1 MENNNIAIFFDAEN
15 VSARYVSTILAKT
28 SSYGNIVIQ
37 RAYADWSIPN
47 TKQWKEI
54 VARQPI
60 NVIQQFHNGETQVID
75 KTIIMDAIQIAIER
89 PEINVFFIVASDK
102 GYANL
107 ALRLRELGKR
117 VVGIGEETKAKQ
129 DSLLVNAC
137 NEFLYVERIKHFDEN
152 ILLDSNDSESREI
165 QNFSL
170 LQFINQAYDI
180 TPKMRDSEVLMSQ
193 LGESIKK
200 IKPDFDYMDYKFSS
214 LKQIIESF
222 SNDYE
227 ISNDGKTPPTFF
239 ISRKEKELH
248 EEKLE
253 GTIKR
258 LIKNYGIISTD
269 DATDYFFYNKDI
281 LPEFHKEK
289 LKKGTKVFFIVAK
302 KPNKEAGTTKDQNRR
317 AEKIEIVN
325 KTEDEN

>member
-15 VSARYVSTILAKT
+15 VSAHYVSTILAKA

-47 TKQWKEI
+47 TKQWRQI

-60 NVIQQFHNGETQVID
+60 TVIQQFHNGETQVID
-75 KTIIMDAIQIAIER
+75 KTIVMDAIQIAIER
-89 PEINVFFIVASDK
+89 PEINVFFIVTSDK

-107 ALRLRELGKR
+107 ALRLRELEKR

-152 ILLDSNDSESREI
+152 ILLDADDSESKEI

-180 TPKMRDSEVLMSQ
+180 TPKTRESGVLLSQ
-193 LGESIKK
+193 LGESIRK
-200 IKPDFDYMDYKFSS
+200 IKSDFDCTTYGFTSF
-214 LKQIIESF
+214 KQMVESF
-222 SNDYE
+222 SNDYDM
-227 ISNDGKTPPTFF
+227 SNDGKTPPTFF
-239 ISRKEKELH
+239 ISRKEKEFQ
-248 EEKLE
+248 EEILE
-253 GTIKR
+253 GSIKR
-258 LIKNYGIISTD
+258 LIKNYGIISAKD
-269 DATDYFFYNKDI
+269 DTDYFFYNKDI
-281 LPEFHKEK
+281 LPEFHETK
-289 LKKGTKVFFIVAK
+289 LKKGLNVSFIVAR
-302 KPNKEAGTTKDQNRR
+302 KPNKEAETTKEQNGR
-317 AEKIEIVN
+317 AEKIKILNEA
-325 KTEDEN
+325 ENTP

>member
-1 MENNNIAIFFDAEN
+1 M
-15 VSARYVSTILAKT
+15 
-28 SSYGNIVIQ
+28 
-37 RAYADWSIPN
+37 
-47 TKQWKEI
+47 
-54 VARQPI
+54 
-60 NVIQQFHNGETQVID
+60 
-75 KTIIMDAIQIAIER
+75 
-89 PEINVFFIVASDK
+89 
-102 GYANL
+102 
-107 ALRLRELGKR
+107 
-117 VVGIGEETKAKQ
+117 
-129 DSLLVNAC
+129 LVNAC

-239 ISRKEKELH
+239 IRRKEKELR
-248 EEKLE
+248 EEKL
-253 GTIKR
+253 
-258 LIKNYGIISTD
+258 
-269 DATDYFFYNKDI
+269 
-281 LPEFHKEK
+281 
-289 LKKGTKVFFIVAK
+289 
-302 KPNKEAGTTKDQNRR
+302 
-317 AEKIEIVN
+317 
-325 KTEDEN
+325 